1 MVRGQT
7 PIPVFN
13 APAAIPEMSSFP
25 APPPLPVSTAPNVN
39 EIPSQPVQQVMLQQ
53 QPQQRHH
60 VAVPIE
66 EDVENVKADVEE
78 EEELG
83 EKFETL
89 TFGFAVQDDLL
100 NVEKATA
107 DDVANADIVVDRDVD
122 VPTPLQDE
130 FDVEDDLPPQLL
142 QVSIFN
148 VIVYYRAF
156 PGP

>member
-1 MVRGQT
+1 M
-7 PIPVFN
+7 
-13 APAAIPEMSSFP
+13 
-25 APPPLPVSTAPNVN
+25 
-39 EIPSQPVQQVMLQQ
+39 
-53 QPQQRHH
+53 
-60 VAVPIE
+60 
-66 EDVENVKADVEE
+66 
-78 EEELG
+78 
-83 EKFETL
+83 KFETL

-130 FDVEDDLPPQLL
+130 FDVEDDLPPQQL
-142 QVSIFN
+142 QVSILN